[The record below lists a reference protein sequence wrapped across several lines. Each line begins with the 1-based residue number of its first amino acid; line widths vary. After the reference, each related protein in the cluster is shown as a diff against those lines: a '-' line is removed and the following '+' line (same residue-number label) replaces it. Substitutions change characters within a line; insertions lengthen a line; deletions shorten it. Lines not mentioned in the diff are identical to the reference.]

1 MNIESELNHKLFLQ
15 REENT
20 RHPEFEKEIGLY
32 KAIASGDLEEVKRRL
47 KLNESWTD
55 LTTSGER
62 NGLLSQNPLQN
73 RKFHFVIFAAMTT
86 RFCVEFGLEHEKA
99 YNMSDI
105 FIQQADLCTTIEQLN
120 ALQTEMI
127 RDFTLCMKDRQKQ
140 NTHSKLIAK
149 CIDYIFDNLQKKL
162 KTGDIA
168 DYLSI
173 SPSYLSRL
181 FAKEMGMS
189 LSSYIKSQRLNAAAQ
204 MLQYSDYSI
213 LEIAEYFEFSSQ
225 SHFTSAFQEKYKTTP
240 KRYRDAFSEYIKPPN
255 G

>member
-15 REENT
+15 REGNT
-20 RHPEFEKEIGLY
+20 RHPEFEKEMGVY
-32 KAIASGDLEEVKRRL
+32 KAIASGDLEEVNRRCQ
-47 KLNESWTD
+47 LNEKWAEPA
-55 LTTSGER
+55 TSGER
-62 NGLLSQNPLQN
+62 NGILSQSPLQN
-73 RKFHFVIFAAMTT
+73 RKFHFVIFAALTT
-86 RFCVEFGLEHEKA
+86 RFCVESGLEHEKA

-105 FIQQADLCTTIEQLN
+105 FIQKADLCTTIEQLD

-127 RDFTLCMKDRQKQ
+127 QDFTFCMKDLQKQ

-162 KTGDIA
+162 KTGSIA
-168 DYLSI
+168 DYLGI

-189 LSSYIKSQRLNAAAQ
+189 LSSYIKNQRLSAAAQ

-213 LEIAEYFEFSSQ
+213 AEIAEYFEFSSQ
-225 SHFTSAFQEKYKTTP
+225 SHFTSAFQEKYQTTP
-240 KRYRDAFSEYIKPPN
+240 KRYRDAFSE
-255 G
+255 